1 MKKRQNLRDR
11 ATVKREVPQPTYEH
25 ASTKAM
31 SKQGIDESAQR
42 LSRQTPKYSSVRT
55 VKATGQDTFA
65 ASYFANPDHIPDKR
79 SPEEKLEEI
88 EIRLNSNGLDDNDRF
103 NLLIQ
108 RKSLCVLAYGE
119 NSVQTL
125 LALIDLGKFYNE
137 QNRPESGLRNLT
149 KAQQISKSIDI
160 EDDEGLLLSIELS
173 TSYLESKASNK
184 TEQNRQ
190 LTEAERIIKPYVE
203 YQSEDKMLLYRRDI
217 VVARMQKQRTNYEEA
232 IKSYQ
237 RAMENLNAANGKISP
252 ETASLYDEMGETAVC
267 MEQREKAN
275 EYFEQ
280 GRQTYEEL
288 GLTDSAELIAKK
300 IKGSAAAQTIQTT
313 DANQQI
319 VSNDSIVNDSFE
331 V

>member
-1 MKKRQNLRDR
+1 
-11 ATVKREVPQPTYEH
+11 
-25 ASTKAM
+25 M
-31 SKQGIDESAQR
+31 SRQGIDESAQR
-42 LSRQTPKYSSVRT
+42 LSRQQPKYSSVRSG
-55 VKATGQDTFA
+55 KATGQDTFA
-65 ASYFANPDHIPDKR
+65 ASYFSNPEHIPDKR

-88 EIRLNSNGLDDNDRF
+88 EIRLDSSDLDDKDRF

-149 KAQQISKSIDI
+149 KAQQIAKSIDI
-160 EDDEGLLLSIELS
+160 EDDEGLLLSVELA

-190 LTEAERIIKPYVE
+190 LTEAERVMKPYDE

-217 VVARMQKQRTNYEEA
+217 VVARMQRQRANYEEA
-232 IKSYQ
+232 IKTYQ

-252 ETASLYDEMGETAVC
+252 ETASLYDEMGETAIS
-267 MEQREKAN
+267 MDQREKAN
-275 EYFEQ
+275 EYFQ
-280 GRQTYEEL
+280 LGHDTFEEL
-288 GLTDSAELIAKK
+288 GLTDSAELIARK
-300 IKGSAAAQTIQTT
+300 ISGKAAKSPFQNLMNDIQT
-313 DANQQI
+313 N
-319 VSNDSIVNDSFE
+319 SNDFVANDSFE
-331 V
+331 I